1 MAEESNK
8 ITASDIIKV
17 LGSLAQGSLA
27 RGGLA
32 GSAIG
37 SLSRGNLGRA
47 IGRPNASDVLTKTT
61 ATYPNLTG
69 SGFNYELVYDEP
81 NAKAGIPSLNR
92 MLQPIALTGDY
103 PRAQTLEEHNRA
115 VAMGTEPLLEAWW
128 PGEDTKPRK
137 PLTPSSTAIR
147 SLRIGKDNKIY
158 VTFASGDP
166 RKEYSYVAG
175 DNPEEAAA
183 AVTELI
189 RSQSIGR
196 SLLPGRGF
204 WGMKYHDPKYPVYV
218 PGTKK

>member
-8 ITASDIIKV
+8 ITASDILKV
-17 LGSLAQGSLA
+17 LGSLAL
-27 RGGLA
+27 GGLA
-32 GSAIG
+32 GGA
-37 SLSRGNLGRA
+37 LGRA
-47 IGRPNASDVLTKTT
+47 SALGGRSAVGGRPNASDILTKTT

-69 SGFNYELVYDEP
+69 SGFDYELVYDEP
-81 NAKAGIPSLNR
+81 NAKAGIPSMNR
-92 MLQPIALTGDY
+92 LLQPIALTGDY

-115 VAMGTEPLLEAWW
+115 VAEGTEPLLEAWW
-128 PGEDTKPRK
+128 PQEDTKPRK

-175 DNPEEAAA
+175 DNPLEAAA

-218 PGTKK
+218 PGTKKK